1 MKIPQIVIDD
11 INTHLEEKG
20 ITLYAESNA
29 DKLTLAQSMPGLSG
43 ETEIIRNLTAVWTL
57 NSDREIIGLAYAI
70 NVDDPESC
78 REVLSTIVS
87 SYQMAIQTMDSYNML
102 YQMGEIDNMTGLKNR
117 NAYQKDISQLGDI
130 TDSSFCCIYI
140 DANGLHEMNNR
151 LGHSAGDKMLISI
164 GKEICTQFR
173 NDSND
178 AYRIGGDEFIIFCR
192 NIPEQIIQEK
202 INNLK

>member
-102 YQMGEIDNMTGLKNR
+102 YQMGEIDNMTGLKIGMPIKR
-117 NAYQKDISQLGDI
+117 YFPVRRYYRQFILL
-130 TDSSFCCIYI
+130 Y
-140 DANGLHEMNNR
+140 LH
-151 LGHSAGDKMLISI
+151 
-164 GKEICTQFR
+164 
-173 NDSND
+173 
-178 AYRIGGDEFIIFCR
+178 
-192 NIPEQIIQEK
+192 
-202 INNLK
+202 

>member
-1 MKIPQIVIDD
+1 
-11 INTHLEEKG
+11 
-20 ITLYAESNA
+20 
-29 DKLTLAQSMPGLSG
+29 
-43 ETEIIRNLTAVWTL
+43 
-57 NSDREIIGLAYAI
+57 
-70 NVDDPESC
+70 
-78 REVLSTIVS
+78 
-87 SYQMAIQTMDSYNML
+87 MAIQTMDSYNML